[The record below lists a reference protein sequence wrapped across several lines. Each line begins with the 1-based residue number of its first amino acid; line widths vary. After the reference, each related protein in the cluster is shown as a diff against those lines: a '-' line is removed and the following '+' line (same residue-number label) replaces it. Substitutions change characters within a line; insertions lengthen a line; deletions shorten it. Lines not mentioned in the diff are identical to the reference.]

1 MVDTGAGISARD
13 QAKLFTSFTQVNAAR
28 TRREGGT
35 GLGLAISMRLVRLM
49 GGDMAVRSDGPG
61 RGSTFAFTVKCRR
74 GDPPRFADELARH
87 APSPA
92 APLPV
97 AGPLRGRRVLVVSTC
112 ESFLG
117 AAHFLLSGSGL
128 DATFLDA
135 VGAARVLDGPDGWGD
150 AVAALVDREFIPRE
164 AVEPFVEKAGEDA
177 RGERGIEAARRRLRS
192 FRPRLGLR
200 RRGRRRRRDGR
211 HGRGVPR
218 RV

>member
-1 MVDTGAGISARD
+1 MQRTRRKSAGWNPRARAADRTRVRRARIGHRGADSAVASEVDADDDAVTLLFEVVDTGAGISARD

-112 ESFLG
+112 QS
-117 AAHFLLSGSGL
+117 
-128 DATFLDA
+128 
-135 VGAARVLDGPDGWGD
+135 
-150 AVAALVDREFIPRE
+150 IPRGG
-164 AVEPFVEKAGEDA
+164 ALFAQRIGT
-177 RGERGIEAARRRLRS
+177 GTRR
-192 FRPRLGLR
+192 F
-200 RRGRRRRRDGR
+200 
-211 HGRGVPR
+211 
-218 RV
+218 